1 MRQAGRVTELHA
13 EPLEALRAR
22 TSEKWRSY
30 PADVLPLFV
39 AEMDYP
45 LAPPVAAAIIDRVNA
60 SDTGYA
66 GSPGGLPD
74 AFAGFAARSWGWS
87 VDPARV
93 RTTTDVSVTI
103 VESLRQSISPGD
115 GVVIN
120 PPVYHPFFE
129 LIPEAGGRVIDVPLV
144 DGGTGWALDL
154 DGLERAFAAG
164 ARAFLLCNPHNPL
177 GLVHSRHS
185 LEAVAELAA
194 RYDVVVIS
202 DEIHGPLTREGVDF
216 TPFLSVSEAAR
227 SVGIAVTSASKAW
240 NLAGVKCAI
249 MIAASDETTAI
260 LDRMPSEVGFRTSL
274 LGLHAS
280 IAAFTEGEPWLADAL
295 AAVARSHELLRAL
308 LAERLPLVEFQP
320 PEASY
325 LAWLDFR
332 ALGWGDDPAA
342 RILSDAKVA
351 LNSGLS
357 YGQQGAGFARLN
369 VACSP
374 EVMTDA
380 VERISRLL
388 N

>member
-1 MRQAGRVTELHA
+1 
-13 EPLEALRAR
+13 
-22 TSEKWRSY
+22 
-30 PADVLPLFV
+30 
-39 AEMDYP
+39 
-45 LAPPVAAAIIDRVNA
+45 
-60 SDTGYA
+60 
-66 GSPGGLPD
+66 
-74 AFAGFAARSWGWS
+74 
-87 VDPARV
+87 V